1 MQENMQDKNLTPS
14 IKYDFSSEDG
24 DPGYIMKIIG
34 L

>member
-1 MQENMQDKNLTPS
+1 MQDKNLTPS

-24 DPGYIMKIIG
+24 DPEYIMKIVG